1 MAWTITRDK
10 TVFGNKA
17 VVGITIQPDSATFN
31 VETGLKNIHYFA
43 VGIVSATTISSWHI
57 AKNSGC
63 VGTALA
69 GTLGCTGFT
78 SGDLIDV
85 IVFGTR

>member
-1 MAWTITRDK
+1 MAWTITYDK

-17 VVGITIQPDSATFN
+17 VVGITLAPDSATFN
-31 VETGLKNIHYFA
+31 VETGLKKIHYFA
-43 VGIVSATTISSWHI
+43 VGLSSAATISSWHI

-63 VGTALA
+63 GGTALA
-69 GTLGCTGFT
+69 GFLGCTGFT
-78 SGDLIDV
+78 SGDLADV